1 MSLPKFSIMGVL
13 NLTTDSFSDGGLFCK
28 VEDALKQV
36 DHLIEMG
43 AHYIDL
49 GAESTRPKAL
59 SVSVEEEWARL
70 EPVLSEIEKR
80 NLSSVKISVDTKKAE
95 IMRRLL
101 DHNIHM
107 INHVVEETLSDDLLE
122 AIAKRGVEYMAMHIY
137 KKPKNMQDNPLDEEE
152 ALMEVYTFF
161 ESYQKRLLASG
172 FKRESIYFDP
182 GIGFGKTDR
191 ANLSLMNEVK
201 NFSKDY
207 QIAIGVSRK
216 SFLGRTLG
224 ITSPVERDLPSKTLE
239 IALTFLGAKIIR
251 THNIEALRPFC
262 FF

>member
-13 NLTTDSFSDGGLFCK
+13 NLTPDSFSDGGLFCK
-28 VEDALKQV
+28 TEDALKQV

-49 GAESTRPKAL
+49 GAESTRPQAI

-70 EPVLSEIEKR
+70 ESVLFELEKR

-122 AIAKRGVEYMAMHIY
+122 AIVKRGMEYMAMHIY
-137 KKPKNMQDNPLDEEE
+137 KKPKNMQDTPLDEEE
-152 ALMEVYTFF
+152 ALMDVYTFF
-161 ESYQKRLLASG
+161 ESYQKRLLSAG

-224 ITSPVERDLPSKTLE
+224 ITSPAERDLPSKTLE